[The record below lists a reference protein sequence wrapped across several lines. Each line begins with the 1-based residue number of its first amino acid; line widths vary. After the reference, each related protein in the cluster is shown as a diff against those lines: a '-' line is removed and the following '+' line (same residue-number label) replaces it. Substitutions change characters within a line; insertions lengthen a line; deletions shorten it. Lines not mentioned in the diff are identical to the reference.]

1 MENKVEIIKI
11 KLHAMEIQKAPGQ
24 GEAYI
29 VENIKLKDRIK
40 QLEEKFNHNHN
51 LNNIEGKIY
60 IKPYNGCAL
69 TAEF

>member
-1 MENKVEIIKI
+1 METR
-11 KLHAMEIQKAPGQ
+11 LHAMEIQKTLEQ
-24 GEAYI
+24 GEKDTI
-29 VENIKLKDRIK
+29 ENIKLKDRIK